1 MTHLSASPARSP
13 VAQLRYR
20 ARQFFGARAAQ
31 IDPADRAAILQ
42 AAQLPAPLAALFVR
56 MPVSYQWHALNVAR
70 HLQAAGHTDPIL
82 LQAALLHDMGKW
94 DPASNRRVTLFVRVA
109 IVPLIALPGGKHLLR
124 RLSTT
129 LPPAHSPRFPWYLQ
143 VNHAR
148 LSATLA
154 ERGGATHEVIEL
166 IRYHD
171 RPPPALAAA
180 QRTRLA
186 ALRAADD
193 AE

>member
-1 MTHLSASPARSP
+1 MTHPSATHPRSP

-20 ARQFFGARAAQ
+20 ARQFFGARAAR
-31 IDPADRAAILQ
+31 IDPADRAAIFQ
-42 AAQLPAPLAALFVR
+42 AAQLPPPLAALFER

-70 HLQAAGHTDPIL
+70 HLQAAGHSDPLL

-94 DPASNRRVTLFVRVA
+94 DPASNRQVTLFVRVA
-109 IVPLIALPGGKHLLR
+109 IVPLITLPGGRTLLR
-124 RLSTT
+124 RLSEHE
-129 LPPAHSPRFPWYLQ
+129 PAARSPRFPWYLQ

-148 LSATLA
+148 RSAALA
-154 ERGGATHEVIEL
+154 AQGGAAREVVEL

-171 RPPPALAAA
+171 HPPPPLSPA
-180 QRTRLA
+180 QRARLA
-186 ALRAADD
+186 ALRTADD